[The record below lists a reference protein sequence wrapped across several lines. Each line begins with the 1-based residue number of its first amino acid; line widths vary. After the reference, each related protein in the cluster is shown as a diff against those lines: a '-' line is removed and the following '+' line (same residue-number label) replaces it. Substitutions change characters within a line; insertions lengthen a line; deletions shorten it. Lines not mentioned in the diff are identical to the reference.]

1 MDNTTAARRST
12 MYRTRAAVSL
22 IAALIALAAFVSSA
36 SSAGTLDRIRQNG
49 KVMLGYRA
57 DAQPFSY
64 RDESGNAAGYSVALC
79 QAIADGLKADLG
91 LANLSIEWVPVTI
104 DDRFSAVQQ
113 GKVDLLCGAE
123 SETLSRRKEVSFSL
137 PIYPSGIGA
146 LLAADTPPEL
156 QEILERGSPPTK
168 PIWRGSPARTLLEQ
182 QTFAVVA
189 NTRAVDWLRERA
201 AAFDI
206 DAKIIPVD
214 SYEAGVQSLI
224 DGTTDVLFGDRAILL
239 EGTKRNAA
247 AHDLTLLDCRFT
259 NEPVALVLA
268 RGDEDFRLA
277 VDQKLSQT
285 IRSDAFRG
293 MYTRWFGEFDQGS
306 ARFFRDTVLPD

>member
-1 MDNTTAARRST
+1 MNNTVARSST
-12 MYRTRAAVSL
+12 MNRKRIGVSW
-22 IAALIALAAFVSSA
+22 IAAIVALAAFADPTSA
-36 SSAGTLDRIRQNG
+36 AGTLDRIRQNG

-64 RDESGNAAGYSVALC
+64 RDGSGNPGGYSVALC
-79 QAIADGLKADLG
+79 QAIVDGLKTDLG
-91 LANLSIEWVPVTI
+91 LANLSIEWVPVTV

-123 SETLSRRKEVSFSL
+123 SETLSRRREVSFSL

-146 LLAADTPPEL
+146 LLAANAPPEL
-156 QEILERGSPPTK
+156 EAILERGSPPTR

-206 DAKIIPVD
+206 DAKILPVD

-224 DGTTDVLFGDRAILL
+224 DGGSDVLFGDRAILL
-239 EGTKRNAA
+239 EAAKRNPA
-247 AHDLTLLDCRFT
+247 AHDVTLLDRRFT

-268 RGDEDFRLA
+268 RGDEDFRLV
-277 VDQKLSQT
+277 VDHKLSQT

-293 MYTRWFGEFDQGS
+293 LYARWFGEFDQSS

>member
-1 MDNTTAARRST
+1 MN
-12 MYRTRAAVSL
+12 RTRTTVSL
-22 IAALIALAAFVSSA
+22 ISALIALVAFVSPA

-79 QAIADGLKADLG
+79 QAIVDGLKTDLG
-91 LANLSIEWVPVTI
+91 LANLSIEWVPVTV

-113 GKVDLLCGAE
+113 GKVDLLCAAE
-123 SETLSRRKEVSFSL
+123 SETLSRRREVSFSL
-137 PIYPSGIGA
+137 PIYPSGIGV
-146 LLAADTPPEL
+146 LVAADAPPEL
-156 QEILERGSPPTK
+156 EAILERGSPPTR

-224 DGTTDVLFGDRAILL
+224 DGGSDVLFGDRAILL
-239 EGTKRNAA
+239 EAAKRNPA
-247 AHDLTLLDCRFT
+247 AHDLTLLDRRFT

-268 RGDEDFRLA
+268 RGDEDFRLM

-285 IRSDAFRG
+285 IRSDAFRSL
-293 MYTRWFGEFDQGS
+293 YARWFGEFDQAS

>member
-1 MDNTTAARRST
+1 
-12 MYRTRAAVSL
+12 MYRMRTAVSL
-22 IAALIALAAFVSSA
+22 IAALIVISA
-36 SSAGTLDRIRQNG
+36 SVAPLSAAGTLDRIRQNG

-79 QAIADGLKADLG
+79 QAIVDGLKTDLG
-91 LANLSIEWVPVTI
+91 LANLSIEWVPVTV

-113 GKVDLLCGAE
+113 GKVDLLCAAE
-123 SETLSRRKEVSFSL
+123 SETLSRRREVSFSL

-146 LLAADTPPEL
+146 LVAADAPPEF
-156 QEILERGSPPTK
+156 EAILERGSPPTR

-224 DGTTDVLFGDRAILL
+224 DGGSDVLFGDRAILL
-239 EGTKRNAA
+239 EAAKRNPA
-247 AHDLTLLDCRFT
+247 AHDLTLLDRRFT

-268 RGDEDFRLA
+268 RGDEDFRLM

-285 IRSDAFRG
+285 IRSDAFRDL
-293 MYTRWFGEFDQGS
+293 YSRWFGEFDQAS

>member
-1 MDNTTAARRST
+1 MN
-12 MYRTRAAVSL
+12 RTRTAVSL
-22 IAALIALAAFVSSA
+22 IAAIIAISASAAPALA
-36 SSAGTLDRIRQNG
+36 AGTLDRIRQSG

-64 RDESGNAAGYSVALC
+64 RDGSGNAAGYSVALC
-79 QAIADGLKADLG
+79 QAIADRLKADLG
-91 LANLSIEWVPVTI
+91 LANLSIEWVPVTV
-104 DDRFSAVQQ
+104 DDSFAAVQQ
-113 GKVDLLCGAE
+113 GKVDLLCSAE
-123 SETLSRRKEVSFSL
+123 TETLSRRRDVSFSL

-146 LLAADTPPEL
+146 LLAADAPPEL

-182 QTFAVVA
+182 QTFSVVA
-189 NTRAVDWLRERA
+189 NSRAVDWLRERA
-201 AAFDI
+201 AAFEI
-206 DAKIIPVD
+206 DAKIVPVD
-214 SYEAGVQSLI
+214 SYDAGVQSLI
-224 DGTTDVLFGDRAILL
+224 NGTSDVLFGDRAILL
-239 EGTKRNAA
+239 EAAKRIPEAD
-247 AHDLTLLDCRFT
+247 DLTLLDRRFT

-285 IRSDAFRG
+285 IRSDAFPG
-293 MYTRWFGEFDQGS
+293 LYARWFGEFDQPT

>member
-1 MDNTTAARRST
+1 MNRKRIAASF
-12 MYRTRAAVSL
+12 V
-22 IAALIALAAFVSSA
+22 AALIALAAFA
-36 SSAGTLDRIRQNG
+36 DPLIAAGTLDRIRQNG
-49 KVMLGYRA
+49 KVMLGYRT

-79 QAIADGLKADLG
+79 QAIVDGLKADLG
-91 LANLSIEWVPVTI
+91 LANLAIEWVPVTV
-104 DDRFSAVQQ
+104 DDRFTAVQQ

-123 SETLSRRKEVSFSL
+123 SETLSRRREVSFSL

-146 LLAADTPPEL
+146 LLAADAPYEL
-156 QEILERGSPPTK
+156 QEILERGSPPTR
-168 PIWRGSPARTLLEQ
+168 PIWRGSPARTLLEA
-182 QTFAVVA
+182 QTLSVVA

-206 DAKIIPVD
+206 DARIVPVD
-214 SYEAGVQSLI
+214 SYDTGVQRLI
-224 DGTTDVLFGDRAILL
+224 NGTSDVLFGDRAILL
-239 EGTKRNAA
+239 EAAKRNPA
-247 AHDLTLLDCRFT
+247 AHDLTLLDRRFT
-259 NEPVALVLA
+259 NEPIALVLA
-268 RGDEDFRLA
+268 RGDEDFRLV

-293 MYTRWFGEFDQGS
+293 LYARWLGEFDQGS

>member
-1 MDNTTAARRST
+1 
-12 MYRTRAAVSL
+12 MYRMRTAVSL
-22 IAALIALAAFVSSA
+22 IAALIAISA
-36 SSAGTLDRIRQNG
+36 SVAPLSAAGTLDRIRQNG
-49 KVMLGYRA
+49 KVLLGYRA

-79 QAIADGLKADLG
+79 QAIADGLKTDLG
-91 LANLSIEWVPVTI
+91 LANLAIEWVPVTV
-104 DDRFSAVQQ
+104 DDRFPAVQQ

-137 PIYPSGIGA
+137 PIFPSGIGA
-146 LLAADTPPEL
+146 LLAADAPPEL

-224 DGTTDVLFGDRAILL
+224 DGGSDVLFGDRAILL
-239 EGTKRNAA
+239 EAAKRNPA
-247 AHDLTLLDCRFT
+247 AHDLTLLDRRFT

-268 RGDEDFRLA
+268 RGDEDFRLV

-293 MYTRWFGEFDQGS
+293 LYARWFGEFDQPT

>member
-1 MDNTTAARRST
+1 MN
-12 MYRTRAAVSL
+12 RTRTTVSL
-22 IAALIALAAFVSSA
+22 ISALIALVAFVSPA

-79 QAIADGLKADLG
+79 QAIADGLKTDLG
-91 LANLSIEWVPVTI
+91 LANLAIEWVPVTI
-104 DDRFSAVQQ
+104 DDRFPAVQQ

-137 PIYPSGIGA
+137 PIFPSGIGA
-146 LLAADTPPEL
+146 LLAADAPPEL

-224 DGTTDVLFGDRAILL
+224 DGGSDVLFGDRAILL
-239 EGTKRNAA
+239 EAAKRNPA
-247 AHDLTLLDCRFT
+247 AHDLTLLDRRFT

-268 RGDEDFRLA
+268 RGDEDFRLV

-293 MYTRWFGEFDQGS
+293 LYARWFGEFDQPT

>member
-1 MDNTTAARRST
+1 ML
-12 MYRTRAAVSL
+12 RTRNAVSL
-22 IAALIALAAFVSSA
+22 ISVLLALTAFASPA
-36 SSAGTLDRIRQNG
+36 SSAGALDRIRQSG

-79 QAIADGLKADLG
+79 QSIADGLKADLG
-91 LANLSIEWVPVTI
+91 LANLSVEWVPVTI

-123 SETLSRRKEVSFSL
+123 TETLSRRKEVSFSL
-137 PIYPSGIGA
+137 PIFPSGIGA
-146 LLAADTPPEL
+146 LLAANAPPEL
-156 QEILERGSPPTK
+156 ELILERGSPPSR

-182 QTFAVVA
+182 QTFAVVS

-206 DAKIIPVD
+206 GAKVVPVD
-214 SYEAGVQSLI
+214 SYEAGVQSLVN
-224 DGTTDVLFGDRAILL
+224 GTSDVLFGERAILL
-239 EGTKRNAA
+239 ESAKRIPD
-247 AHDLTLLDCRFT
+247 AHGLTLLDRRFT
-259 NEPVALVLA
+259 NEPVALVLP

-293 MYTRWFGEFDQGS
+293 LYARWFGDFDQGA

>member
-1 MDNTTAARRST
+1 
-12 MYRTRAAVSL
+12 MYRMRTAVSL
-22 IAALIALAAFVSSA
+22 IAALIVISA
-36 SSAGTLDRIRQNG
+36 SVAPLSAAGTLDRIRQNG

-64 RDESGNAAGYSVALC
+64 RDEAGTPAGYSVALC
-79 QAIADGLKADLG
+79 QSIADALKIDLA

-113 GKVDLLCGAE
+113 GKVDLLCSAE
-123 SETLSRRKEVSFSL
+123 TETLARRKEVSFSL

-146 LLAADTPPEL
+146 LLAADTPPALE
-156 QEILERGSPPTK
+156 EILERGSPPTK

-239 EGTKRNAA
+239 EAAKRNAA
-247 AHDLTLLDCRFT
+247 AHDLTLLDRRFT

-268 RGDEDFRLA
+268 RGDEDFRLV

-285 IRSDAFRG
+285 IRSDAFRSL
-293 MYTRWFGEFDQGS
+293 YARWFGEFDQAS